1 MPIYHILWETDSAF
15 VPSRPQERVQLWIT
29 QTQWVLADLKAG
41 IITSWGRFSGET
53 CGYAVTGDLTP
64 QELDAALL
72 KYTPVTK
79 FTNRTVISAEES
91 MTVTTQVAEA
101 LQQ

>member
-1 MPIYHILWETDSAF
+1 MPIYHVLWETDSTF
-15 VPSRPQERVQLWIT
+15 VPDTPQERVQLWIT
-29 QTQWVLADLKAG
+29 QTQWVLADIKAG

-53 CGYAVTGDLTP
+53 SGYAITSDLTP

-72 KYTPVTK
+72 KYTPVIT

-91 MTVTTQVAEA
+91 LESIKRIANA